1 MAMPDQL
8 KLTIV
13 SQEQQLIDTP
23 ADQVTAVTSEG
34 EITILPGHIP
44 LFTRLKEGVLRYTLD
59 RDEYSVVVSP
69 GFLTVDQSG
78 AVTVMVDSG
87 ILARDISEQRA
98 EEAIKAAQTTLQ
110 NSSDR
115 RELLMAEASLK
126 RAMLELQLAR
136 KTKRAGV

>member
-1 MAMPDQL
+1 MPDQL

-34 EITILPGHIP
+34 EITVLPGHIP
-44 LFTRLKEGVLRYTLD
+44 LFTRLKEGVLRYTLG

-69 GFLTVDQSG
+69 GFLTVDQG
-78 AVTVMVDSG
+78 GEVTVMVDSG

-98 EEAIKAAQTTLQ
+98 EQAIKAAQTTLQ